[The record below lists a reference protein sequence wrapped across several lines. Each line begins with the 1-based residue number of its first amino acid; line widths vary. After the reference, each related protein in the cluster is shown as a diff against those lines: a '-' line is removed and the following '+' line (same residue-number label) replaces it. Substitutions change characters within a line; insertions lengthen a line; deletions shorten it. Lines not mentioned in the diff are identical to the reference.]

1 MENGMKSDVISCADM
16 IQQAYS
22 NIEKT
27 AYEKNN
33 KFSSA
38 WKKIL
43 TSIKITI
50 PIWDRI
56 YMNIQM

>member
-1 MENGMKSDVISCADM
+1 MKNDVISCADM

-43 TSIKITI
+43 TSIKI
-50 PIWDRI
+50 